1 MLKIKNKN
9 THKEDV
15 QNKKSS
21 GKKIKNKE
29 TKYVQELLGI
39 KEIKDNTIS
48 VSRDNTDTDK
58 LLTKYYIRVNPKNIN
73 ILQDNVLLGLVDNLK
88 KILNTSDNVEVL
100 VVDKTE
106 RVDDNKNY
114 LKELI
119 DRKENPVYK
128 ELLQK
133 DLDSLNEEF
142 SRSAS
147 REFYFIVPY
156 KNKREIELIKQFEG
170 AIGNNSFEVLKTTE
184 HDTKNMLQVYLE
196 RNFTNIVV
204 KEDQLPENI
213 EDQQIYSK
221 SFIDRISPSV
231 LKFLPDHYVMGN
243 TYRRT
248 IAIRN
253 YPLETEKMALL
264 RKVGEKNNVT
274 LKIYYSKMGHNEYE
288 KSIESSVNKNTNEAF
303 EYQITKRAKAEQH
316 LGIAENLVKFL
327 NANPEERMFK
337 VSVFIEVIGNSK
349 QEMEDTFNDV
359 KFMFEGMTYD
369 NLYLKQKEGFLS
381 VNPIGSDQFDIQFER
396 HMPSSSAANIFLPSY
411 SEKIDTQ
418 GFPLGRDK
426 SGGKLIIDLDK
437 RDRTHTNSNLILLGN
452 SGEGKSYL
460 LNLIKTNWRLKG
472 KSIIGLDPDGEAQEL
487 TENLK
492 GTYMNMMSGKYIIN
506 VLEPKIFSESEDSS
520 EVNVDEDDYV
530 PTFSKKTVLSQHIS
544 FLRDFFRTYKNMDD
558 TLLDVLEIMLEKT
571 YLKFNMTY
579 ESDLSGRK
587 STDFPIL
594 SDLYKTSEDEF
605 RGYENLKYPI
615 YSKEML
621 QKLLLNINSICRGAD
636 SNYFNGHTNIR
647 SYDFLMFGVKELLET
662 AENLKN
668 AVLFNLLTFMNS
680 KLLVEGDTACTI
692 DEFYLFLDNPT
703 MVKYIRNYM
712 KRVRKKDSAIVLA
725 SQNIED
731 YLQKDIAELTKPLFA
746 IPTYKFLFYPGSI
759 DKKLYMDLLN
769 INESEYNLIK
779 SPGRGNTLF
788 ISGTEK
794 YNLQV
799 EVPEYKSK
807 LFGTAGGR

>member
-9 THKEDV
+9 AHKQDI
-15 QNKKSS
+15 QGTKAA

-29 TKYVQELLGI
+29 AKYVQELLGI

-48 VSRDNTDTDK
+48 VSVDNTDTEK

-73 ILQDNVLLGLVDNLK
+73 ILQDNVLIGLIDNLK
-88 KILNTSDNVEVL
+88 KILNTADNVEVL

-106 RVDDNKNY
+106 RVDDNKDY

-128 ELLQK
+128 ELLQR
-133 DLDSLNEEF
+133 DLDALNEEF

-147 REFYFIVPY
+147 RDFYFIVPY
-156 KNKREIELIKQFEG
+156 KNKREVEAIRQMEG
-170 AIGNNSFEVLKTTE
+170 AIENNSFEVLKTTQS
-184 HDTKNMLQVYLE
+184 DIKNMLQVYFE
-196 RNFTNIVV
+196 RNFTNVVV
-204 KEDQLPENI
+204 KEDELPANITEN
-213 EDQQIYSK
+213 EYIYTK
-221 SFIDRISPSV
+221 NFVDMISPSV
-231 LKFLPDHYVMGN
+231 LKFFSDHYVMGN
-243 TYRRT
+243 TFRKV

-253 YPLETEKMALL
+253 YPLETEKMAML

-303 EYQITKRAKAEQH
+303 ENQVTKRAKAEQH

-327 NANPEERMFK
+327 NANPEEKMFK
-337 VSVFIEVIGNSK
+337 ISVFIEVIGDSK
-349 QEMEDTFNDV
+349 QEMDDIFNDV

-381 VNPIGSDQFDIQFER
+381 VYPVGSNKFDIQFER
-396 HMPSSSAANIFLPSY
+396 HMPSSSAANMFIPSY
-411 SEKIDTQ
+411 SEKIDAQ
-418 GFPLGRDK
+418 GFTLGKDK

-437 RDRTHTNSNLILLGN
+437 RDRTHTNSNILLLGN
-452 SGEGKSYL
+452 SGEGKTHL

-472 KSIIGLDPDGEAQEL
+472 KSIIGLDPEEETQEL
-487 TENLK
+487 TENLS
-492 GTYMNMMSGKYIIN
+492 GTYLNPMSGKDIIN
-506 VLEPKIFSESEDSS
+506 VLEPKVFSSS
-520 EVNVDEDDYV
+520 DDITSAENDDDYV
-530 PTFSKKTVLSQHIS
+530 PAFSKKTILSQHIS
-544 FLRDFFRTYKNMDD
+544 FLRDFFKTYKNMDE
-558 TLLDVLEIMLEKT
+558 TLLDVLEIMLGKT
-571 YLKFNMTY
+571 YEKFGLTY
-579 ESDLSGRK
+579 ESDISGRK

-594 SDLYKTSEDEF
+594 SDLYKTSEDDY
-605 RGYENLKYPI
+605 RNYEKLKYPI

-621 QKLLLNINSICRGAD
+621 QNLLLSINSICKGAD
-636 SNYFNGHTNIR
+636 SSYFNGHTNIK
-647 SYDFLMFGVKELLET
+647 SYDFLMFGVKDLLET
-662 AENLKN
+662 SDNLKN

-680 KLLVEGDTACTI
+680 KLLVEGNTVCSI
-692 DEFYLFLDNPT
+692 DELYLFLDSIT
-703 MVKYIRNYM
+703 LVKYIRNYM
-712 KRVRKKDSAIVLA
+712 KRVRKKDSALALA

-731 YLQKDIAELTKPLFA
+731 YLQKNIAELTKPLFA

-759 DKKLYMDLLN
+759 DKKLYMNLLN

-779 SPGRGNTLF
+779 SPSRGNTLF

-799 EVPEYKSK
+799 EVPKYKSK

>member
-9 THKEDV
+9 AHRQSVHETGSS
-15 QNKKSS
+15 NKKLKSK
-21 GKKIKNKE
+21 GQ
-29 TKYVQELLGI
+29 KYVQELLGI

-48 VSRDNTDTDK
+48 VSVDNTDTEK
-58 LLTKYYIRVNPKNIN
+58 LEKKYYIRVNPKNIN
-73 ILQDNVLLGLVDNLK
+73 ILQINILLGLINNIK
-88 KILNTSDNVEVL
+88 NILNSVNDIEVL
-100 VVDKTE
+100 AVDKTE
-106 RVDDNKNY
+106 RVDDNKKY
-114 LKELI
+114 LQELI

-128 ELLQK
+128 ELLEG
-133 DLDSLNEEF
+133 DLDSLNKEF

-147 REFYFIVPY
+147 REFYFIIPY
-156 KNKREIELIKQFEG
+156 KDERELEVLKQLEG
-170 AIGNNSFEVLKTTE
+170 AIENNQFEVLKTTSS
-184 HDTKNMLQVYLE
+184 DIKNMLQVYLE

-204 KEDQLPENI
+204 KEDELPANI
-213 EDQQIYSK
+213 EDDQISK
-221 SFIDRISPSV
+221 NFVDRISPSV
-231 LKFLPDHYVMGN
+231 LKFFSDHYVMGN
-243 TYRRT
+243 TFRKV

-253 YPLETEKMALL
+253 YPLETEKTALL

-274 LKIYYSKMGHNEYE
+274 LKIYYSKMGHAEYE
-288 KSIESSVNKNTNEAF
+288 KSIESNVNKNVNEASL
-303 EYQITKRAKAEQH
+303 YQITKRAKAEQH

-337 VSVFIEVIGNSK
+337 LSVFIEIIGDSEK
-349 QEMEDTFNDV
+349 EMQDTFNDV

-381 VNPIGSDQFDIQFER
+381 VNPVGSNQFDIQFER
-396 HMPSSSAANIFLPSY
+396 HMPSSSAANIFVPSY
-411 SEKIDTQ
+411 SEKIDAQ
-418 GFPLGRDK
+418 GFSLGRDK

-437 RDRTHTNSNLILLGN
+437 RDRTHTNSNIILLGN

-472 KSIIGLDPDGEAQEL
+472 KGIIGLDPDGEAQEL
-487 TENLK
+487 TENLN
-492 GTYMNMMSGKYIIN
+492 GTYMSMMSGKYIIN
-506 VLEPKIFSESEDSS
+506 VLEPKTFSEGEEDSTTDK
-520 EVNVDEDDYV
+520 NDDDYI

-544 FLRDFFRTYKNMDD
+544 FLRDFFRTYKNMND
-558 TLLDVLEIMLEKT
+558 TILDVLEIMLEKT
-571 YLKFNMTY
+571 YMRFNITY
-579 ESDLSGRK
+579 ESDLSGKK
-587 STDFPIL
+587 STDYPIL
-594 SDLYKTSEDEF
+594 SDLYDTTENEF
-605 RGYENLKYPI
+605 RNYEKLKYPI

-621 QKLLLNINSICRGAD
+621 QQLLLNISSICKGAD
-636 SNYFNGHTNIR
+636 SSYFNGHTNIR

-779 SPGRGNTLF
+779 SPSRGNTLF

-799 EVPEYKSK
+799 EVPKYKSK